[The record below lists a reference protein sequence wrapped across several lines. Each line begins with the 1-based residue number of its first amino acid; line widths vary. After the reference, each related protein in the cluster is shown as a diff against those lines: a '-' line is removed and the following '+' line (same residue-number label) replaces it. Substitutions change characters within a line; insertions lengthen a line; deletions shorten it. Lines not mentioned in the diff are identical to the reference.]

1 MEISEEVT
9 DVSKISS
16 SVKESFIFDNIN
28 DLPIEDRKYI
38 LQILY
43 NSQYRS
49 KLIEK
54 GNGIQI
60 KINDL
65 AQDMIDKIYIAIV
78 NKLNDQ
84 TINF

>member
-9 DVSKISS
+9 DVNKISS
-16 SVKESFIFDNIN
+16 SIKESFIFDNIN

-65 AQDMIDKIYIAIV
+65 SQAMIDKIYIAIV